1 MPKYAYRAMNKEG
14 KESFGIVEAE
24 NQALAINDI
33 RQMGLY
39 PTKVYEARKSD
50 ERRARKEKGGL
61 SELYFGGTSTKELV
75 IMTRQLSTLIDAGLP
90 LLRSINVLIAQ
101 LKPSK
106 LRDILREIRDDIQS
120 GSTFSEGLAKHP
132 REFDR
137 LYVNMVRAG
146 EVGGMLEVVLQRLA
160 TFMERRQA
168 LKRRVKSAMVYP
180 VAVLVVAVGIVW
192 FLLSYVVPEFAVI
205 FEDFG
210 ASLPWMTQ
218 FLIKCGDFARF
229 DWWKVALYLN
239 GTIITIKVLSKFHTV
254 KRISDRVVLRI
265 PLVGDL
271 ITKVAVARFSRTLGT
286 LITSG
291 VPILQSLRITRE
303 TIGNE
308 VIENA
313 IQKVHDSIKEG
324 DRRATRRIKGV
335 PPHGRQ
341 HDRRRGGNRQPRRHA
356 DESGGHLRRRS
367 RGRRG
372 SAFGIDGTRD
382 DRGPRY
388 RLRVHCHFDV
398 FADFLI
404 GGRYERRVAGV
415 ARAATQQPR
424 SVSDDTKRRVYA
436 GRVAGGDC
444 HHRYPGSDRSAQCGQ
459 LARPRPH
466 GPRD

>member
-1 MPKYAYRAMNKEG
+1 MNKEG
-14 KESFGIVEAE
+14 KETFGIVDSE

-50 ERRARKEKGGL
+50 EKRARKDKGGL
-61 SELYFGGTSTKELV
+61 SELYFGGVKTKELV

-90 LLRSINVLIAQ
+90 LLRSINVLITQ
-101 LKPSK
+101 LKPCK
-106 LRDILREIRDDIQS
+106 LRDILKEVRDDIQS
-120 GSTFSEGLAKHP
+120 GATFSEALAKHP
-132 REFDR
+132 KEFDR

-168 LKRRVKSAMVYP
+168 LKRRVKGALVYP
-180 VAVLVVAVGIVW
+180 VAVMLVATGIVW

-210 ASLPWMTQ
+210 ANLPWMTQ

-229 DWWKVALYLN
+229 EWWKVALYFN
-239 GTIITIKVLSKFHTV
+239 GTIIGIKVLGKVHTV
-254 KRISDRVVLRI
+254 KRIMDRVVLRI

-291 VPILQSLRITRE
+291 VPILQSLRITKE

-324 DRRATRRIKGV
+324 DTIAAPLDEAKVFPVMVVNMIDVGEETGSLDAMLMKVADIYDAEVEAAVEAMLSLMEPVMIVVLGFIVGFIVVAMYLPIFSLADVMSGV
-335 PPHGRQ
+335 
-341 HDRRRGGNRQPRRHA
+341 
-356 DESGGHLRRRS
+356 
-367 RGRRG
+367 
-372 SAFGIDGTRD
+372 
-382 DRGPRY
+382 
-388 RLRVHCHFDV
+388 
-398 FADFLI
+398 
-404 GGRYERRVAGV
+404 
-415 ARAATQQPR
+415 
-424 SVSDDTKRRVYA
+424 
-436 GRVAGGDC
+436 
-444 HHRYPGSDRSAQCGQ
+444 
-459 LARPRPH
+459 
-466 GPRD
+466 